1 MKIYI
6 LKYQNEFGMILTSEY
21 QTKKEYDFWKDIR
34 LAQGYKLI
42 KK

>member
-1 MKIYI
+1 MKRFI
-6 LKYQNEFGMILTSEY
+6 LKYRNQFGMILTSEY
-21 QTKKEYDFWKDIR
+21 KTKEELKFWQNIK